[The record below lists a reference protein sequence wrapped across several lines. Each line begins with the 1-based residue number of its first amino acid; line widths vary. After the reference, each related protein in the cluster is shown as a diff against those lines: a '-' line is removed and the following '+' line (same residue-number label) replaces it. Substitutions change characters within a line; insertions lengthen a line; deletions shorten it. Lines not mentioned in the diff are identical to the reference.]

1 MAPTISVAPTQD
13 ELQELKDAGISYVQ
27 SIGTQVHQ
35 LALAAN
41 QSADVQAQAL
51 GLLGQSNALLAA
63 LQTLTVDNMTSALAD
78 SGQAVDVVNQCT
90 QSLTDAIKT
99 VSQVAT
105 TVAVVTAFVN
115 FVASLAAGPSL
126 SVITTGQAFLSALKA
141 A

>member
-13 ELQELKDAGISYVQ
+13 ELQQLKNVGISYVQ

-35 LALAAN
+35 LTLAAN
-41 QSADVQAQAL
+41 QSADIQAQAL
-51 GLLGQSNALLAA
+51 ALLGQSNALLAA

-90 QSLTDAIKT
+90 QSLNDAVKT
-99 VSQVAT
+99 VAQVAT

-115 FVASLAAGPSL
+115 FVASLTAGPSL
-126 SVITTGQAFLSALKA
+126 SVVTTGQAFLSALKA
-141 A
+141 T